1 MSALHVA
8 HFPWDP
14 TPPAQVQ
21 NPPTVPSN
29 VPKTEP
35 SPTPSGAALPPQ
47 PAQNNYGSAHIKLES
62 EYESPV
68 ASYPQSNGYTSGLDG
83 NRAQQRAQ
91 HFVQQRFGQQA
102 HAAIASQNINQ
113 HAGGITLPNQQQ
125 RLGMPIPGQGQQ
137 VQRPTQPLAQRQSNI
152 YNAQTDG
159 SGDYLDD
166 WNTVVAAKN
175 AEGND
180 GPNGRLAADRMMRAQ
195 VEQMAQRLDSGLM
208 VPLDELPKGK
218 KRKAAICNR
227 GQPSSVSGAGPS
239 HMSQIPQLDGELSLE
254 EDEEKKEKDED
265 AINSDLDDP
274 DDDLDN
280 GDDENDDT
288 MDYMLCTYDKVQRVK
303 NKWKCTLKDGIL
315 TTNKRE

>member
-1 MSALHVA
+1 MYIKS
-8 HFPWDP
+8 
-14 TPPAQVQ
+14 
-21 NPPTVPSN
+21 
-29 VPKTEP
+29 E
-35 SPTPSGAALPPQ
+35 SG
-47 PAQNNYGSAHIKLES
+47 
-62 EYESPV
+62 YENPV
-68 ASYPQSNGYTSGLDG
+68 ASYSHSNGYTSGLGDVA
-83 NRAQQRAQ
+83 NQRAHKNIQ
-91 HFVQQRFGQQA
+91 KLFGQQA
-102 HAAIASQNINQ
+102 HAAIATQNMNQ
-113 HAGGITLPNQQQ
+113 HAGGIALPNQQQ

-166 WNTVVAAKN
+166 WNTVVVAKN
-175 AEGND
+175 AQGD
-180 GPNGRLAADRMMRAQ
+180 DDPNGRLAADRMMRAQ

-218 KRKAAICNR
+218 KRKTAVRNR
-227 GQPSSVSGAGPS
+227 GQPSSVLAAGPS
-239 HMSQIPQLDGELSLE
+239 HMSQIPQLDGELGLE

-315 TTNKRE
+315 TTNKKE